1 MANSITDKETA
12 ESIAVEY
19 AEKECIGTIGEV
31 IDVVH
36 EDAAWIVELQT
47 HTFSEEFVH
56 RIEITDSVG
65 NVISHDRHVA
75 PA

>member
-19 AEKECIGTIGEV
+19 AEKECIRTIDEV

-36 EDAAWIVELQT
+36 EDAAWIAELRT

-56 RIEITDSVG
+56 RIEITDLVG
-65 NVISHDRHVA
+65 NVISHDRHVV